1 MRKVLVG
8 ITAVAAALGLRQ
20 ILRRA
25 GHKVCQD
32 CGQAPC
38 RCGARAAEA
47 SNA

>member
-8 ITAVAAALGLRQ
+8 IAAVAAALGLRQ

-25 GHKVCQD
+25 GHKVCEH

-47 SNA
+47 SDA

>member
-8 ITAVAAALGLRQ
+8 IAAVGAVLGLRQ

-25 GHKVCQD
+25 GHKVCEH

-38 RCGARAAEA
+38 RCGARAKESVA
-47 SNA
+47 

>member
-8 ITAVAAALGLRQ
+8 IAAVAAALGLRQ

-25 GHKVCQD
+25 GHKVCEH

-38 RCGARAAEA
+38 RCGARVEESAT
-47 SNA
+47 